1 MVHAMSDSSMS
12 IRTGKSIVEMRPQGD
27 AAARAPVRRKVLAI
41 PGSLRRQSFNRLLL
55 RAATECAPPDLEV
68 ELYDELAT
76 IPLFDEDLEQATAG
90 GPPAVQHL
98 RRLVASVDGL
108 LIATPEYNQ
117 SLPGVLKNAID
128 WLSRPA
134 PNEVLVNK
142 PIAVIGAS
150 GGRWG
155 TRLAQSTL
163 RHVLVATEAL
173 VLPKPML
180 FIREAATLFDD
191 SGHLVHQPTRRQLEG
206 VMASFASWIALVAR
220 SDSA

>member
-1 MVHAMSDSSMS
+1 
-12 IRTGKSIVEMRPQGD
+12 
-27 AAARAPVRRKVLAI
+27 VLAI
-41 PGSLRRQSFNRLLL
+41 PGSLRRHSFNRLLL
-55 RAATECAPPDLEV
+55 RAATECAPADVEV

-76 IPLFDEDLEQATAG
+76 IPLFNEDLEQATPG

-98 RRLVASVDGL
+98 RELVTSADGL

-117 SLPGVLKNAID
+117 CLPGVLKNVID

-134 PNEVLVNK
+134 PNEVLVDK

-150 GGRWG
+150 SGRWG

-173 VLPKPML
+173 VLPK
-180 FIREAATLFDD
+180 
-191 SGHLVHQPTRRQLEG
+191 
-206 VMASFASWIALVAR
+206 
-220 SDSA
+220 